1 MTVLFL
7 STLTAALTL
16 RQVLGGQDTG
26 KHEILE
32 PDTLF
37 PARIQS

>member
-7 STLTAALTL
+7 STLRL
-16 RQVLGGQDTG
+16 RQVLAGQETS